1 MVSACEGLQLIA
13 ESYLAIMHALMVDRD
28 RPTAFGVWQSML
40 AAGIDPQKGW
50 LMLCKDCF
58 CYGFAS
64 SLKLSPPRGV
74 RTGALRSNAGS

>member
-1 MVSACEGLQLIA
+1 MIGLQLIA

-58 CYGFAS
+58 SYGCAFQS
-64 SLKLSPPRGV
+64 HQRPPLWESAVCG
-74 RTGALRSNAGS
+74 NAAF

>member
-1 MVSACEGLQLIA
+1 MSVIGLQLIA

-58 CYGFAS
+58 SYGCVPLF
-64 SLKLSPPRGV
+64 
-74 RTGALRSNAGS
+74 